1 MKSQILVRVINVSF
15 IWLLLGCSQ
24 APIQSNLI
32 GGNVERIVSGQ
43 TLEVMI
49 DGKDQTER
57 VRIVG
62 INVVPSKNWQTAAK
76 KGLQTLIGNGKIY
89 LELEFPERDN
99 YDRILAHVWHNKALV
114 GEELA
119 KQGYVLANTKYPHQY
134 SDRIFNAQESAR
146 ILGYGI
152 WSPETQ

>member
-1 MKSQILVRVINVSF
+1 MKSQILVRVITISL

-43 TLEVMI
+43 TLEVVI
-49 DGKDQTER
+49 EGKAETER

-62 INVVPSKNWQTAAK
+62 INVAPSENWKTAAK

-89 LELEFPERDN
+89 LELETPERDS

-114 GEELA
+114 SEELA

-134 SDRIFNAQESAR
+134 SDRIFNAQEYAR
-146 ILGYGI
+146 ILNYGI
-152 WSPETQ
+152 WSAETQ